1 MPLSAHVF
9 GMASHLPPITA
20 HLAAQIRLSGDEPH
34 LVQVVSNTQL
44 GLVSL
49 KFGQTLSWI
58 DAVEY
63 RLATQPDQEPERPAG
78 AATDMIADVQRG
90 A

>member
-1 MPLSAHVF
+1 MPLSVHVF
-9 GMASHLPPITA
+9 GMASCLTPITA

-34 LVQVVSNTQL
+34 LVQAVSNTQL

-49 KFGQTLSWI
+49 KSGQTLAWI
-58 DAVEY
+58 DAVGY
-63 RLATQPDQEPERPAG
+63 RLATQPDPEPERPAG
-78 AATDMIADVQRG
+78 AAIDVIADAQRG